1 MKLILLPCLLFAI
14 PFICL
19 SQTVTDTAKEV
30 NDLKTLQAA
39 LIQESTASRAS
50 LDHQQALMDS
60 LSAKYTTDSI
70 GLAEIKQ
77 SDPVGHK
84 TYLEKNEKKLQQ
96 LQAQIDQL
104 TQKFSVNRTRNQA
117 QLEKAAAILKEIDAR
132 LKELQTRPG

>member
-1 MKLILLPCLLFAI
+1 MRLILLPYLLFAF

-19 SQTVTDTAKEV
+19 SQTTNDTAKEV

-39 LIQESTASRAS
+39 LIQESTASQAS

-60 LSAKYTTDSI
+60 LSAKYTADSI
-70 GLAEIKQ
+70 ELAKITQ

-84 TYLEKNEKKLQQ
+84 TYIEKNEKKLQQ

-104 TQKFSVNRTRNQA
+104 TQKFSLHRTQNQA
-117 QLEKAAAILKEIDAR
+117 QLEKAAALLKEIDAR
-132 LKELQTRPG
+132 IKELQTRPG